1 MELADV
7 RAEQHPFPRIDEQH
21 HPVGQVG
28 FQFQRERTAVDETV
42 LVQQRSTVRQQ
53 LVALVAGF
61 IPGERKK
68 VFLELKLIPKYQTG
82 KDILPI
88 DWRSRS
94 ELDSKYNLGSKSY
107 DKTGQVSGQ

>member
-42 LVQQRSTVRQQ
+42 LVQQRGAVRQEFFAS
-53 LVALVAGF
+53 VARF
-61 IPGERKK
+61 IPGE
-68 VFLELKLIPKYQTG
+68 
-82 KDILPI
+82 
-88 DWRSRS
+88 SRQPQREEKGLS
-94 ELDSKYNLGSKSY
+94 IYETN
-107 DKTGQVSGQ
+107 T

>member
-42 LVQQRSTVRQQ
+42 LVQQRGAVRQEFFAS
-53 LVALVAGF
+53 VARF
-61 IPGERKK
+61 IPGESRQPQR
-68 VFLELKLIPKYQTG
+68 EG
-82 KDILPI
+82 KGLSIY
-88 DWRSRS
+88 
-94 ELDSKYNLGSKSY
+94 ETN
-107 DKTGQVSGQ
+107 T